1 MRITIDID
9 TSAALSEMD
18 QAIIR
23 LLTTR
28 VGMENT
34 TVTAEPEA
42 AAAKAPA
49 TRTIDKIAE
58 TKAAAAA
65 AKAKAEAAL
74 AIAAAEAA
82 ADADAA
88 VEDLV
93 GGAEPTLQD
102 AVDKAVDLVSKG
114 QQALV
119 KKALAAAGGA
129 RRVSELKGAAIGQFL
144 AAVNA

>member
-34 TVTAEPEA
+34 TAEPEA
-42 AAAKAPA
+42 AAVKAPA

-88 VEDLV
+88 VEEDLV